1 MANTRTINGRAVLTT
16 GQVAEIC
23 HVAPR
28 TVSKWFDAGRL
39 GGYRIPGSRDRRIP
53 VEQLLAFMQAHGI
66 PADALDG
73 GTCRVLIVDPSN
85 QAGEIVNELNHSDRY
100 DVRVASTDFEAGVL
114 AQELAPHVIVL
125 DADTDV
131 HGTGQFIRKVR
142 TTATLRSA
150 KLVAVVE
157 NLTPQIR
164 EELLSEG
171 FDACLAR
178 PFAAGELLDAVE
190 KATDLIT

>member
-1 MANTRTINGRAVLTT
+1 MANARTINGRAVLTT

-53 VEQLLAFMQAHGI
+53 VEQLLAFMHAHGI

-73 GTCRVLIVDPSN
+73 GTCRVLVVDPAPD
-85 QAGEIVNELNHSDRY
+85 AGRIVNELNHSDRY
-100 DVRVASTDFEAGVL
+100 DVRLATTEFQAGGL

-125 DADTDV
+125 N
-131 HGTGQFIRKVR
+131 
-142 TTATLRSA
+142 ATPTRQAS
-150 KLVAVVE
+150 
-157 NLTPQIR
+157 
-164 EELLSEG
+164 
-171 FDACLAR
+171 
-178 PFAAGELLDAVE
+178 
-190 KATDLIT
+190 

>member
-1 MANTRTINGRAVLTT
+1 MTNARTINGRAVLTT

-73 GTCRVLIVDPSN
+73 GTCRVLVVDRSED
-85 QAGEIVNELNHSDRY
+85 AGPLVNELNRSDRY
-100 DVRVASTDFEAGVL
+100 DVRLATTDFQGGRL

-125 DADTDV
+125 NVDVDDTDEW
-131 HGTGQFIRKVR
+131 TRQAE
-142 TTATLRSA
+142 TAAVLRSA
-150 KLVAVVE
+150 KMVAVVAG
-157 NLTPQIR
+157 LTPQIR
-164 EELLSEG
+164 QRLLSQG
-171 FDACLAR
+171 FHACLPR
-178 PFAAGELLDAVE
+178 PYSPEQLLHAVE
-190 KATDLIT
+190 QATDLIT